1 METEIVRPQS
11 HQEWLE
17 LRENGIGS
25 SEIGTIAGL
34 NPYET
39 PYQLW
44 RRRVGIDAPRPE
56 TFAMRMG
63 HILEPIVGSLWQDET
78 ACEIIPESKGEWF
91 VRRADRPYLFA
102 SPDFT
107 FRYPGGAGEIGI
119 LECKTTQRAVDPDDI
134 PPAWFC
140 QVQYQL
146 GVAGYARGAIAWL
159 SRGSDFGHVPID
171 FNPAFFEWLAALAD
185 TFYNVNIRER
195 VAPDM
200 LTGRDAA
207 LRFSGHEPGAAVEA
221 SPEVFETYRRLL
233 ALRAQGKEIDAQIDA
248 AEDTLKLAIAGA
260 ETLTHDGRR
269 LATWKAAR
277 PVARFDAK
285 AFQADH
291 PDLYARYTREG
302 APVRRFL
309 LKES

>member
-159 SRGSDFGHVPID
+159 SRGSEFGHVPID

-185 TFYNVNIRER
+185 TFYNVNIKGR

-207 LRFSGHEPGAAVEA
+207 LRFPGHEPGAASPGAPRARRSTRRSPPPRTPSSSPSLAPRPSPTTAGGSPPGRPPGPSPA
-221 SPEVFETYRRLL
+221 STRRPSRQTTPTSTL
-233 ALRAQGKEIDAQIDA
+233 ATPARAPPCA
-248 AEDTLKLAIAGA
+248 ASSSRRATLK
-260 ETLTHDGRR
+260 
-269 LATWKAAR
+269 K
-277 PVARFDAK
+277 P
-285 AFQADH
+285 
-291 PDLYARYTREG
+291 
-302 APVRRFL
+302 
-309 LKES
+309 